1 MPSWNEEAAVRQE
14 NLQTVIPFLAGAQV
28 LSLGTKIAIATTLAT
43 ALFSAGLYVGN
54 KMGVSSCY
62 EATIEAQRHTIE
74 TGVKQAVVSDKTV
87 TEYVDRVQIVQ
98 GKSREIIKE
107 VKIYVQDTVNLS
119 AGWRMLHDSAVK
131 SELPDTSRIVDEGTV
146 TAQDAIETVAAN
158 YSICE
163 ENSQT
168 LQALQSWVRE
178 QSAIR

>member
-1 MPSWNEEAAVRQE
+1 MIWAG
-14 NLQTVIPFLAGAQV
+14 LQA
-28 LSLGTKIAIATTLAT
+28 LSLSSKIAICTTLCA
-43 ALFSAGLYVGN
+43 ALFSAGLYVGH
-54 KMGVSSCY
+54 KWGVSSCY

-74 TGVKQAVVSDKTV
+74 TGIKQAVVSDKTV

-107 VKIYVQDTVNLS
+107 VKVYVQDTCTLS
-119 AGWRMLHDSAVK
+119 ADWRMLHDSAVYNAV
-131 SELPDTSRIVDEGTV
+131 SDTTRNSDDGTV
-146 TAQDAIETVAAN
+146 TATDAIETVAAN

-178 QSAIR
+178 QSSIR

>member
-1 MPSWNEEAAVRQE
+1 M
-14 NLQTVIPFLAGAQV
+14 IPFIAGIQA
-28 LSLGTKIAIATTLAT
+28 LSLSTKIAIATTLCA
-43 ALFSAGLYVGN
+43 ALFSTGLYLGY

-107 VKIYVQDTVNLS
+107 VKVYVQDTCTLS
-119 AGWRMLHDSAVK
+119 GGFRMLHDSAIYN
-131 SELPDTSRIVDEGTV
+131 ELPDSTRIADAETISVEAVAQTV
-146 TAQDAIETVAAN
+146 LENYQACNINSETL
-158 YSICE
+158 S
-163 ENSQT
+163 S
-168 LQALQSWVRE
+168 LQSWVKE

>member
-1 MPSWNEEAAVRQE
+1 MIPLLAA
-14 NLQTVIPFLAGAQV
+14 PLAA
-28 LSLGTKIAIATTLAT
+28 KIAIATTLCA
-43 ALFSAGLYVGN
+43 ALFSTGLYMGH

-62 EATIEAQRHTIE
+62 EAQIKAQRHTIE

-107 VKIYVQDTVNLS
+107 VKVYVQDNCTLS
-119 AGWRMLHDSAVK
+119 AGWRMLHDSAVNN
-131 SELPDTSRIVDEGTV
+131 ELPDPARIVDEAPV
-146 TAQDAIETVAAN
+146 SVADVAETVARN
-158 YSICE
+158 YGICE

-178 QSAIR
+178 QSSIR